1 MKGAAFPSWI
11 EKKCLDR
18 EANFNALSQTGG
30 NKSFTLQSTELSWEA
45 ITPPGAPPGLMQRMN
60 GGKGT
65 VRYRRALRPE
75 VFHTNW
81 SYVDH
86 AVAPPGA
93 SIGRRRH
100 EGVEE
105 FYYVM
110 AGEGVVSIGKEQA
123 VIKAG
128 EAVPVFLNEVHGME
142 NQAAADWELM
152 IAGVARTKWAL
163 DTTDV
168 P

>member
-1 MKGAAFPSWI
+1 
-11 EKKCLDR
+11 
-18 EANFNALSQTGG
+18 
-30 NKSFTLQSTELSWEA
+30 
-45 ITPPGAPPGLMQRMN
+45 
-60 GGKGT
+60 
-65 VRYRRALRPE
+65 
-75 VFHTNW
+75 
-81 SYVDH
+81 
-86 AVAPPGA
+86 
-93 SIGRRRH
+93 
-100 EGVEE
+100 
-105 FYYVM
+105 M